1 MTKIEALQIA
11 PCVSNGLKIGARQS
25 ATDYELAQKAA
36 KGDIEAFELIY
47 RNYYRRVYGLAFR
60 MTRQVVEAEDL
71 TQDVFVHL
79 YKKIGSFRGESTFA
93 TWLHR
98 FTVNRILMHFRK
110 SSVKR
115 EQTTETG
122 ETPLRVTL
130 GTENPHQMAVIDRI
144 LLDQAITELAP
155 GYRITF
161 VLHDVEGYEHAE
173 IARMLGCSVGTTKS
187 QLHKARMKLRK
198 LLARQAQP
206 QEQALTRAV

>member
-11 PCVSNGLKIGARQS
+11 PCAAGSFTLEREDSSS
-25 ATDYELAQKAA
+25 AEYELAQRAA
-36 KGDIEAFELIY
+36 KGDMEAFALIY
-47 RNYYRRVYGLAFR
+47 QTYYRRVYGLTFR
-60 MTRQVVEAEDL
+60 MTRNVVEAEDL

-79 YKKIGSFRGESTFA
+79 YKKIGSFRGESAFA

-98 FTVNRILMHFRK
+98 FTFNRVLMHFRK

-115 EQTTETG
+115 ERTTEDG
-122 ETPLRVTL
+122 ETPLQVSP
-130 GTENPHQMAVIDRI
+130 GTDNPHQMAIYDRM
-144 LLDQAITELAP
+144 LLDQAITQLP
-155 GYRITF
+155 HGYRITF

-198 LLARQAQP
+198 LLSR
-206 QEQALTRAV
+206 

>member
-1 MTKIEALQIA
+1 MTKTEALQIA
-11 PCVSNGLKIGARQS
+11 PCISDSFKIDRGVSPP
-25 ATDYELAQKAA
+25 DYDLAQRAA
-36 KGDIEAFELIY
+36 KGDLLAFEQIY
-47 RNYYRRVYGLAFR
+47 QGYYRRVYGLAFR
-60 MTRQVVEAEDL
+60 MTRNVVEAEDL
-71 TQDVFVHL
+71 TQDVFIHL
-79 YKKIGSFRGESTFA
+79 YKKIGSFRGESAFA

-98 FTVNRILMHFRK
+98 FTVNRVLMHFRK

-122 ETPLRVTL
+122 ETPLQVTQ
-130 GTENPHQMAVIDRI
+130 GTNNPHQMAVVDRI
-144 LLDQAITELAP
+144 MLDQAITELAP

-198 LLARQAQP
+198 LL
-206 QEQALTRAV
+206 TR